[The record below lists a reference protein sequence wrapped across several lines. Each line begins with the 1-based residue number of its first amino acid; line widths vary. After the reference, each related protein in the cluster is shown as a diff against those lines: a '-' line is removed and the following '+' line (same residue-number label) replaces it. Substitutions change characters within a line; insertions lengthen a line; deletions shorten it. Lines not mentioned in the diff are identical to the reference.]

1 LDHKREEEAMSVVRS
16 SAEKPARRAAPKAKV
31 EIAAAPETDAGEKLH
46 AETHAETAPTASEVP
61 PVTALEQIMTAA
73 KDFGHFLPNYEQVI
87 AFHKGNF
94 DAFVLTNTLL
104 ARGAQEISK
113 EFFAQA
119 QAQLETA
126 ATVGQAALQ
135 AKSLNDAVQL
145 NVDSAKAGYEKF
157 VAGSTKLGEL
167 SVKVA
172 TEAFAPVAARLNL
185 AVETFTKVP
194 VQPTGAA

>member
-1 LDHKREEEAMSVVRS
+1 MSVVRS
-16 SAEKPARRAAPKAKV
+16 SAEKPARRTVPKAKPL
-31 EIAAAPETDAGEKLH
+31 IAAAPEPAAGLH
-46 AETHAETAPTASEVP
+46 AEAHAAAPPPASDLP

-73 KDFGHFLPNYEQVI
+73 KDFGHFLPNYDLVI
-87 AFHKGNF
+87 AFYKGNF
-94 DAFVLTNTLL
+94 EAFVQTNTLL
-104 ARGAQEISK
+104 AKGAQEISK

-135 AKSLNDAVQL
+135 AKSLQDAVQL
-145 NVDSAKAGYEKF
+145 NVSSAKAGYEKL
-157 VAGSTKLGEL
+157 VAGSTKLSEL

-185 AVETFTKVP
+185 AVETFTKAA